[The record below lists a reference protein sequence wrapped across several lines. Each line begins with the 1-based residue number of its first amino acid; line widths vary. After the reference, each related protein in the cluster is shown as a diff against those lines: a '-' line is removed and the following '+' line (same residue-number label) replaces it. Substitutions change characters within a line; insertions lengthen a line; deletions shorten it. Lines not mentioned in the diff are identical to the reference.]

1 MYFIGWK
8 VIISALIIAA
18 LIIWSSI
25 CLKRH
30 TIKELAG
37 GILANII
44 AFIFSVI
51 IVATL

>member
-8 VIISALIIAA
+8 VIIPALIIAA

-44 AFIFSVI
+44 AFIFSSFG
-51 IVATL
+51 